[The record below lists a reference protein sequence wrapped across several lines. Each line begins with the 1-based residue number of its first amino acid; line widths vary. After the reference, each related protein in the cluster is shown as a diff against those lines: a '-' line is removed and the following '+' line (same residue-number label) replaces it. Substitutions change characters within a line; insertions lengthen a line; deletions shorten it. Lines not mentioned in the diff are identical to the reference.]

1 MTLIAI
7 ITALLIRE
15 AEFKHFPDDVNSL
28 RASPEFHVIRIWT
41 PFLLL
46 VTLPNKID
54 VYIGEKELK
63 YI

>member
-28 RASPEFHVIRIWT
+28 RASPEFHVIRVWT
-41 PFLLL
+41 PFFLL